1 MKTNLLN
8 KLILSPI
15 FLVMLAPSKDFS
27 LSDADWLVTNICN
40 QICFNAV
47 SCNPGGKKIDMYFFG
62 PWPPTGTV
70 SDTFKCVID
79 NKKPFIET
87 VKFETHNN
95 GAGHGEDHHGMIC
108 KYSL

>member
-1 MKTNLLN
+1 
-8 KLILSPI
+8 
-15 FLVMLAPSKDFS
+15 MLAPSKDFS

-62 PWPPTGTV
+62 PWPPTGSV
-70 SDTFKCVID
+70 SDTFKCD
-79 NKKPFIET
+79 K
-87 VKFETHNN
+87 KFETHNS

-108 KYSL
+108 KYSLS